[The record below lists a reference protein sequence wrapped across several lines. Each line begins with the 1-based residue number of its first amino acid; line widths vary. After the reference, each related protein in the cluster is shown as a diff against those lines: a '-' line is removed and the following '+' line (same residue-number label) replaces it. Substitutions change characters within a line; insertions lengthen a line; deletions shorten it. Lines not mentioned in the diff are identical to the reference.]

1 MLRYG
6 AGDAGDALRASYG
19 TGNPAA
25 EPGSMTHY
33 ELIIVSTHDKRSRKV
48 PFHSYT
54 LFLPSDIKREQKPR
68 QQDHASEEK
77 RRK

>member
-33 ELIIVSTHDKRSRKV
+33 EDVNPFLLST
-48 PFHSYT
+48 FGFNT
-54 LFLPSDIKREQKPR
+54 DIL
-68 QQDHASEEK
+68 
-77 RRK
+77 